1 MHHIFDAIE
10 EARQVRAVHAHFH
23 KGPPLVQKMSM
34 INITQNLT

>member
-1 MHHIFDAIE
+1 MHHMFDAIE
-10 EARQVRAVHAHFH
+10 EARQVGTARAHLR